1 MTGSRIP
8 DPGSPAWDEMVLVGR
23 IARPH
28 GLRGQVAVNAE
39 TDFVDERF
47 QVGAVL
53 WMHGVRGDAAGGD
66 GVRGDAE
73 PEPLTVA
80 SLRVQNGKPI
90 VAFEGFDRIED
101 VEPLAGRELRVP
113 ESALKP
119 LEPGRYYEHQLIGCV
134 VEAIDGRPVGTV
146 VRIEGGAGGSRLIVE
161 GARSEV
167 QVPMVEGI
175 CAEIDVAAR
184 RIRIDPPDGL
194 LELNET
200 RASRLKPAP
209 TPEP

>member
-1 MTGSRIP
+1 
-8 DPGSPAWDEMVLVGR
+8 MVLVGR

-47 QVGAVL
+47 RPGATL
-53 WMHGVRGDAAGGD
+53 WMRGD
-66 GVRGDAE
+66 VREDVREDAREDTE
-73 PEPLTVA
+73 PTPLTVA

-90 VAFEGFDRIED
+90 VAFEGFSRIED

-113 ESALKP
+113 ESSLQA
-119 LEPGRYYEHQLIGCV
+119 LEPGRYYEHQLVGCA
-134 VEAIDGRPVGTV
+134 VETIAGVPVGTV
-146 VRIEGGAGGSRLIVE
+146 VRIEGGAGGSRLVVE
-161 GARSEV
+161 GPRSEI
-167 QVPMVEGI
+167 QIPMVEGI
-175 CAEIDVAAR
+175 CAEVDVAAR

-200 RASRLKPAP
+200 KAGRVKPARL
-209 TPEP
+209 